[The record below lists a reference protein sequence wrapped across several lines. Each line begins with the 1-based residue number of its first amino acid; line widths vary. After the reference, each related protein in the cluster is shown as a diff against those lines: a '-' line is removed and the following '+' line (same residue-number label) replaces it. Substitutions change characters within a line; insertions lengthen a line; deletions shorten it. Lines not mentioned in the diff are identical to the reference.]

1 MSDGHFIAAEIKP
14 LVTMQ
19 LKSAVLLLIASIAT
33 INAASLEPRACSSNG
48 CACVTGI
55 KAGIY
60 CGNCVVGAGTYA
72 VKTKRVA
79 SHAFQCGAG
88 GACCDYGA
96 ATDCGK
102 TSARCAEGSGV

>member
-1 MSDGHFIAAEIKP
+1 
-14 LVTMQ
+14 MQ
-19 LKSAVLLLIASIAT
+19 FKSGVLLLIASIAAA
-33 INAASLEPRACSSNG
+33 NASGLEARACSSNG

-96 ATDCGK
+96 ASDCG
-102 TSARCAEGSGV
+102 GV